1 MLTAPVAAELTG
13 KIANSANRYRHVPQY
28 RTSETYLVRYRT
40 PPSSDLG
47 TYLVRA
53 SDATV
58 HGPFGSLDAAE
69 TWVGQNGGG
78 YVDWGSSANMIPDH
92 GTPGQI
98 SLLHFSVGSGLGWSD
113 WRNCEEHPR
122 AFIGCGHGGAA

>member
-1 MLTAPVAAELTG
+1 MTKPLVPAELTG
-13 KIANSANRYRHVPQY
+13 KIARPDGRYRV
-28 RTSETYLVRYRT
+28 SETYLVRYRT

-69 TWVGQNGGG
+69 QWVGRHGGG
-78 YVDWGSSANMIPDH
+78 YVDWGTSANLIPDR
-92 GTPGQI
+92 GPEGQI
-98 SLLHFSVGSGLGWSD
+98 SLLHKANGCPWWD
-113 WRNCEEHPR
+113 WRHCEAHPR
-122 AFIGCGHGGAA
+122 AFIGCGHAA